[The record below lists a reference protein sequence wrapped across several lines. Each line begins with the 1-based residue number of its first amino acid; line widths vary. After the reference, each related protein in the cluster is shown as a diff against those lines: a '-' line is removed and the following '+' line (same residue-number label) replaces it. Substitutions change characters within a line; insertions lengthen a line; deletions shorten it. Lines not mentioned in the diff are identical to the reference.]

1 MLRYRFFKVFIPCA
15 IVLIFVAGCRDPK
28 ILYPSGDIIIDAGD
42 SIPFSSESY
51 PDAIYKW
58 TFDGGA
64 KDVYE
69 QNPEVRFDNAGVYH
83 VFLTVVFNDLESG
96 LAGLHRLSLIP

>member
-64 KDVYE
+64 KDALG
-69 QNPEVRFDNAGVYH
+69 QNPTVRFDSPGVYFASA
-83 VFLTVVFNDLESG
+83 FLLPVNRP
-96 LAGLHRLSLIP
+96 LAVCEEHFEEKAL